1 MPTDV
6 NPQLGEQGP
15 QPSARALVLAVVLM
29 QGGQA
34 EVEDVMIGLDN
45 PHDAGWNDDVR
56 AELLQLAGA
65 GVLAVDGDRV
75 TLTLNEE
82 GWRRLAAT
90 LAAAV
95 VELTDGSGR
104 SVTHVLAQAVDQ
116 VPTGSGYVEPQPS
129 SPGLERSTES

>member
-6 NPQLGEQGP
+6 NPKLGEQGP
-15 QPSARALVLAVVLM
+15 EPSARALVLAVVLM

-45 PHDAGWNDDVR
+45 PQDAAWNDDVR

-65 GVLAVDGDRV
+65 GVLDVDGDRV
-75 TLTLNEE
+75 ALTLNDE

-90 LAAAV
+90 LAAAG
-95 VELTDGSGR
+95 VELAGGSGR

-116 VPTGSGYVEPQPS
+116 VPTGA
-129 SPGLERSTES
+129 R

>member
-1 MPTDV
+1 MSTEV
-6 NPQLGEQGP
+6 NPQLGEHGP
-15 QPSARALVLAVVLM
+15 DPSARALVLAVVLM

-34 EVEDVMIGLDN
+34 EVEDVMIGLDD
-45 PHDAGWNDDVR
+45 PHDQGWNDDVR

-65 GVLAVDGDRV
+65 GVLTVDGDRV

-90 LAAAV
+90 LAGAV
-95 VELTDGSGR
+95 VELADGSGR

-116 VPTGSGYVEPQPS
+116 VPTGS
-129 SPGLERSTES
+129 R

>member
-6 NPQLGEQGP
+6 NPKLGEQGP
-15 QPSARALVLAVVLM
+15 EPSARALVLAVVLM

-65 GVLAVDGDRV
+65 GVLEVDGERV
-75 TLTLNEE
+75 TLTLNGD

-95 VELTDGSGR
+95 VELADGPGR

-116 VPTGSGYVEPQPS
+116 VPTGS
-129 SPGLERSTES
+129 R